1 MYFLKFNNKITR
13 TISLVTFCFLHWNS
27 HLCLT
32 NGLLLTSKTLLYML
46 RTELYRKASKDFEAT
61 DFHCY
66 ISNNTYFPFLLKSF
80 KEIPPPPQKK
90 KKFSVKVETFSKQN
104 GICRRYL
111 FTKRIMYIKLQ
122 SYSLY

>member
-13 TISLVTFCFLHWNS
+13 ATSLVTFCFLHWNS

-46 RTELYRKASKDFEAT
+46 RTELYRKASKDFQAA

-66 ISNNTYFPFLLKSF
+66 ISNNTYFPLLLKSF
-80 KEIPPPPQKK
+80 KEIPPPPPPKK
-90 KKFSVKVETFSKQN
+90 KVLSKSGDIQQTKWYMQKVPFYEEDYVYQASE
-104 GICRRYL
+104 L
-111 FTKRIMYIKLQ
+111 
-122 SYSLY
+122 

>member
-1 MYFLKFNNKITR
+1 MYFLKFNNKVTR
-13 TISLVTFCFLHWNS
+13 TTSLVPFCFLHWYP

-61 DFHCY
+61 GFRCY
-66 ISNNTYFPFLLKSF
+66 ILNNTYFPLLLKSF
-80 KEIPPPPQKK
+80 KKIPPPPPQK

-104 GICRRYL
+104 GTCRRYL

>member
-66 ISNNTYFPFLLKSF
+66 ISNITYFPFLLKSF
-80 KEIPPPPQKK
+80 KEIPPPPPKK
-90 KKFSVKVETFSKQN
+90 KVLSKSGDIQQTKWYMQKVPFYEEDYVYQASE
-104 GICRRYL
+104 L
-111 FTKRIMYIKLQ
+111 
-122 SYSLY
+122 